1 MKRISKMLVLT
12 MLVALTACSST
23 TPTST
28 QTASTSDATIS
39 FTPGTYTGTG
49 TGHGGDITVKVTLTE
64 DKISDITVTESNETS
79 GFGDVAAEHII
90 TAILDNQSFDV
101 DAVSGCTLS
110 ANGIRQAIESALESA
125 GADVD
130 ALKKV
135 VKQPVETK
143 DVTLDTDVVVIGSGA
158 VGLTAAYEAENAG
171 ADVIILEKLAR
182 TGGATRMSSGM
193 LVAGGTELQAEAN
206 IEDSTQNLIDY
217 LDGTW

>member
-1 MKRISKMLVLT
+1 MIVHYLTREGIMKRTSKMLVLT

-130 ALKKV
+130 ALKKAQ
-135 VKQPVETK
+135 KEGLPEDAEK
-143 DVTLDTDVVVIGSGA
+143 DFEQNVQKDTDAFVKKVDELVSSKEKEI
-158 VGLTAAYEAENAG
+158 LT
-171 ADVIILEKLAR
+171 V
-182 TGGATRMSSGM
+182 
-193 LVAGGTELQAEAN
+193 
-206 IEDSTQNLIDY
+206 
-217 LDGTW
+217 